1 MKKLFISADIEGTC
15 GIAHW
20 DETEKG
26 QADYSYFADQMSRE
40 VAAACEGALDSG
52 FNQIVVKDAH
62 DSARN
67 INPRNLPQGV
77 EIIRGWAG
85 DPFCMMVGLDKSF
98 DGVVFTGYHSA
109 AGRDSNPLS
118 HTMTTSA
125 YSVKIN
131 NEPASELLINSLI
144 ASYVGVP
151 VYAVSGDKGLCDWM
165 KGKSPNTAVIPLN
178 EGMGAAVKS
187 IHPDLALQSIQDTVR
202 DAVKQPGE
210 TCMFPMPEFF
220 DVEICYRDHA
230 KAKRNSFY
238 PGVELTSERCIRFL
252 HDDFYEV
259 LRMMHFCL

>member
-52 FNQIVVKDAH
+52 FDQIVVKDAH

-85 DPFCMMVGLDKSF
+85 DPLCMMVGLDKSF

-187 IHPDLALQSIQDTVR
+187 IHPDLALQSIQDTV
-202 DAVKQPGE
+202 
-210 TCMFPMPEFF
+210 
-220 DVEICYRDHA
+220 
-230 KAKRNSFY
+230 
-238 PGVELTSERCIRFL
+238 
-252 HDDFYEV
+252 
-259 LRMMHFCL
+259 

>member
-15 GIAHW
+15 GITHW

-26 QADYSYFADQMSRE
+26 QADYAYFAEQMTRE
-40 VAAACEGALDSG
+40 VAAACGGALDSG
-52 FNQIVVKDAH
+52 FDHILIKDAH

-67 INPRNLPQGV
+67 INPRNLPQSV

-85 DPFCMMVGLDKSF
+85 DPFCMMVGLDESF

-109 AGRDSNPLS
+109 AGKDCNPLS
-118 HTMTTSA
+118 HTMTTNV
-125 YSVKIN
+125 YSVNIN
-131 NEPASELLINSLI
+131 REAASELMINAMI

-165 KGKSPNTAVIPLN
+165 KSKSLNTAVVPLN

-187 IHPDLALQSIQDTVR
+187 IHPDEALRRIKEAVR
-202 DAVKQPGE
+202 EAVKQPRE
-210 TCMFPMPEFF
+210 SCIFPMPEHF

-230 KAKRNSFY
+230 KAKRNSHY
-238 PGVELTSERCIRFL
+238 PGMKQTGERCICFS